1 MHEFGYSLGLHHI
14 NIQGAIM
21 YAYYTGYVPD
31 LKLHS
36 DNIVD
41 IQYTEVSNYGLVSNF
56 DLTTTFVQ
64 SSLHFLYFY
73 LL

>member
-1 MHEFGYSLGLHHI
+1 
-14 NIQGAIM
+14 M

>member
-1 MHEFGYSLGLHHI
+1 
-14 NIQGAIM
+14 M

-41 IQYTEVSNYGLVSNF
+41 IQYTEVSNYGLVCSKF
-56 DLTTTFVQ
+56 FTFLVF
-64 SSLHFLYFY
+64 LFIINAEFWIHFFAPQ
-73 LL
+73 